1 MSASPDRPRWLEE
14 VHVLRQRKG
23 RDDVGRV
30 LLEGLRCVSAAASAG
45 VPVET
50 LIIAP
55 EFYSSERCAA
65 VVDQLS
71 GIGVRPRRVRPRQ
84 FSRLSYKA
92 EGLLAVV
99 RHRVPALGEGPVPRD
114 RPLVI
119 LDALSDPG
127 NLGSVLRAANAFGG
141 SVLVVEGTPKLYH
154 PKALRASMG
163 ALFHTPTFTAD
174 RAQAV
179 RWIAGG
185 GPPLLTLVPEGPDS
199 LDDVA
204 WSEPLAC
211 VIGNEKRGVHPDW
224 ADVASA
230 SVSIPMTG
238 IVDSLNAATSA
249 SLVLWECRQR
259 RAGAR

>member
-1 MSASPDRPRWLEE
+1 MPATSDRPRWLQD
-14 VHVLRQRKG
+14 VHALRQHKG
-23 RDDVGRV
+23 RDASGRI
-30 LLEGLRCVSAAASAG
+30 LLEGLRSVSGAASAG
-45 VPVET
+45 VLVET

-55 EFYSSERCAA
+55 EFYSGPRCGA
-65 VVDQLS
+65 VVEQIRS
-71 GIGVRPRRVRPRQ
+71 TGVKPRRIQPRQ
-84 FSRLSYKA
+84 FSKLSYKA
-92 EGLLAVV
+92 EGMVAVV
-99 RHRVPALGEGPVPRD
+99 RYQVPALGAVPVPTE
-114 RPLVI
+114 RPLMI

-127 NLGSVLRAANAFGG
+127 NIGSVLRASNAFGG

-174 RAQAV
+174 RASAV
-179 RWIAGG
+179 RWLAGSG
-185 GPPLLTLVPEGPDS
+185 LALLTLVPDGPDS

-204 WSEPLAC
+204 WDQPLAC

-224 ADVASA
+224 ASVATA

-249 SLVLWECRQR
+249 SLMLWECRQR